1 MAKRPV
7 VTVRD
12 ALERHIELRTAV
24 SGYTRTRY
32 GRSLSHH
39 FEGELGATLIEEL
52 NHEGVVD
59 WVLLMQKKLA
69 PKTVSNYFGFLSS
82 AMKTSIR
89 LGLRTD
95 NPCYGVRL
103 PSSNSIE
110 APVRVITRDEWARIL
125 MNLDPHYRPFFQFLL
140 VTGMRFSEATAL
152 TGSDF
157 EYTDSPVL
165 VNVSKAWKEDGRGNQ
180 VVGPPKT
187 TSSRRKIALSSRMA
201 GALVPLVREA
211 GTGLVFRNKVGR
223 QILSSAAHK
232 NWSPACYAAGFTEEN
247 KPRIHALRHTSS
259 SMFLQGGADM
269 HSLSK
274 RLGHKDIRMTVNVYG
289 HLLPEEHREMAEIA
303 DAIFE

>member
-24 SGYTRTRY
+24 GGYTRTRY
-32 GRSLSHH
+32 GKSLSQH
-39 FEGELGATLIEEL
+39 FEGELGATLIGDL
-52 NHEGVVD
+52 NHEGVID
-59 WVLLMQKKLA
+59 WVLLMQEKLA
-69 PKTVSNYFGFLSS
+69 PKTVRNYLGFLSS
-82 AMKTSIR
+82 AMKTAVR
-89 LGLRTD
+89 LGLRAD

-110 APVRVITRDEWARIL
+110 APVRVISRDEWAR
-125 MNLDPHYRPFFQFLL
+125 MYANFDPHYRPFFQFLL

-157 EYTDSPVL
+157 DYTDSPVL
-165 VNVSKAWKEDGRGNQ
+165 VNVSKVWKEDGRGNQ

-201 GALVPLVREA
+201 GELVPLVREA
-211 GTGLVFRNKVGR
+211 GSDLVFTNTLGR

-232 NWSPACYAAGFTEEN
+232 NWSPACYAAGFTKEN
-247 KPRIHALRHTSS
+247 KPRIHSLRHTSS
-259 SMFLQGGADM
+259 SMFLQGGAEM

-274 RLGHKDIRMTVNVYG
+274 RLGHKVICMTVNVYG
-289 HLLPEEHREMAEIA
+289 HLMPEEHREMAAIA
-303 DAIFE
+303 DSVFG